1 MKIIKWDLVSLLPC
15 LQREALRSQT
25 EQMNL
30 NQKEGKAGKSLGTKN
45 ESSQIILVKQT
56 LAEI

>member
-1 MKIIKWDLVSLLPC
+1 MKVIKWDQVSLLLC
-15 LQREALRSQT
+15 LQREALKSQT

-30 NQKEGKAGKSLGTKN
+30 NQKEGKACKSLGTKN
-45 ESSQIILVKQT
+45 ETSQIILVKQT